1 MEDMAVMLK
10 VLAIVMV
17 SAWVLYLLI
26 GDDKP
31 SNHLWVIGLY
41 SEVFVLV
48 YLSSFLLFGQWDF

>member
-31 SNHLWVIGLY
+31 SYHL
-41 SEVFVLV
+41 
-48 YLSSFLLFGQWDF
+48 